1 HSFLILSLTFQ
12 ATPVLAGEAQDL
24 LGKAYASY
32 QQEQWDSAISQ
43 LEQAIA
49 SYPRYAEAHHL
60 LSLIHSQ
67 QG

>member
-1 HSFLILSLTFQ
+1 
-12 ATPVLAGEAQDL
+12 
-24 LGKAYASY
+24 YASY